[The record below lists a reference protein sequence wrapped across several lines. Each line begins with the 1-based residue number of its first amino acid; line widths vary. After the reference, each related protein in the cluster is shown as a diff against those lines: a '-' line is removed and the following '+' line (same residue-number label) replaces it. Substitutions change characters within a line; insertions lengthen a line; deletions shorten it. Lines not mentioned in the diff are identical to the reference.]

1 MCDKSDKI
9 FLEVLKKHAPRK
21 KKILRANHSSYVS
34 KAVRKTIM
42 KRSYLEKLYFKSWTE
57 NSVKTYKRQ
66 KSYCSRLYKKER
78 KEFFNNLNPSFV
90 KDNNIFWKTI
100 KPFFSDKTNLRSQIK
115 LTENDELIQND
126 DKVAETLNTFFKN
139 AVSTL
144 DINENSYIVNNE
156 SSTILDPVE
165 RAIKKY
171 EIHASILLI
180 KNKIGNQKSFKLEGI
195 NVSNIVKEIKTINPN
210 KATPS
215 GNILPKILKLSSD
228 TTATTLQELFNEL
241 LSNCKLLDK
250 LKSAD
255 ITPVLKKKTLWIKQ
269 IIDLQ
274 VFCHLFLKYMRNY
287 FKSK

>member
-1 MCDKSDKI
+1 MI
-9 FLEVLKKHAPRK
+9 KK
-21 KKILRANHSSYVS
+21 N
-34 KAVRKTIM
+34 
-42 KRSYLEKLYFKSWTE
+42 
-57 NSVKTYKRQ
+57 
-66 KSYCSRLYKKER
+66 YCSRLYKKER

-165 RAIKKY
+165 KAIKKY
-171 EIHASILLI
+171 EIHPSILLI
-180 KNKIGNQKSFKLEGI
+180 KNKIGNEKSFKFEAI
-195 NVSNIVKEIKTINPN
+195 SVSDIEKEIKTLNPE

-215 GNILPKILKLSSD
+215 GNIRSKILKLSSD

-241 LSNCKLLDK
+241 LSNCEFPDTLKL
-250 LKSAD
+250 AD
-255 ITPVLKKKTLWIKQ
+255 IVPVFKKKKTLWIKQ
-269 IIDLQ
+269 IIYL
-274 VFCHLFLKYMRNY
+274 
-287 FKSK
+287 

>member
-1 MCDKSDKI
+1 M
-9 FLEVLKKHAPRK
+9 
-21 KKILRANHSSYVS
+21 
-34 KAVRKTIM
+34 
-42 KRSYLEKLYFKSWTE
+42 
-57 NSVKTYKRQ
+57 
-66 KSYCSRLYKKER
+66 
-78 KEFFNNLNPSFV
+78 
-90 KDNNIFWKTI
+90 
-100 KPFFSDKTNLRSQIK
+100 
-115 LTENDELIQND
+115 
-126 DKVAETLNTFFKN
+126 
-139 AVSTL
+139 
-144 DINENSYIVNNE
+144 
-156 SSTILDPVE
+156 E

-195 NVSNIVKEIKTINPN
+195 NVSNIEKEIKTINPN

-255 ITPVLKKKTLWIKQ
+255 ITPVLKKKTLSIKQ

-274 VFCHLFLKYMRNY
+274 VFCHLFLKYIRNY